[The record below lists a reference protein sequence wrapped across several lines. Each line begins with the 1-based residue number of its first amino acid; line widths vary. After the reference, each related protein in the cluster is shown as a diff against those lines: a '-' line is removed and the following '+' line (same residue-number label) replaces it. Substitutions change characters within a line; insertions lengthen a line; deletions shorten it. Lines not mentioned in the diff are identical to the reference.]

1 MKKMLMMIG
10 AAALACS
17 LQAATAKWT
26 VGEVYLADG
35 SAKAKAANTNYAL
48 FLLYSPDTSNLGYT
62 ISSANSLVLA
72 DSVKTAYSG
81 AMAGA
86 GGTGATGKTYDTF
99 GSGAYYYIALFNSN
113 GDASAT
119 AFDNYYV
126 SNAIVGDPNATAP
139 ATPIS
144 LNWTSNTSTPYTAA
158 PVPEP
163 TSGLLL
169 LLGVAGLTLKRK
181 HA

>member
-1 MKKMLMMIG
+1 MMIG
-10 AAALACS
+10 TVALACS

-48 FLLYSPDTSNLGYT
+48 FLLYSPDASDLGYT
-62 ISSANSLVLA
+62 IGANSLVLDA
-72 DSVKTAYSG
+72 SVKTAYSG

-99 GSGAYYYIALFNSN
+99 GSGAYYYIALFNSK

-144 LNWTSNTSTPYTAA
+144 LNWTSNTSTPYTSTGA
-158 PVPEP
+158 VPEP

-169 LLGVAGLTLKRK
+169 LLGVAGMALKRK
-181 HA
+181 RA